1 MSRSLVDKKRVVL
14 LRVVPCWEG
23 MLRADFS
30 NGRSSFFAC
39 EDLDWE
45 LLLALTEGEN
55 LE

>member
-1 MSRSLVDKKRVVL
+1 MRTPLADKRRVVL
-14 LRVVPCWEG
+14 LCVVPCWEG

-45 LLLALTEGEN
+45 LLLNLIEGEN
-55 LE
+55 LQ